1 MMFGK
6 HGGGW
11 KNRLA
16 RVLASMCMEATEE
29 TSNLTTQEQEQSQQS
44 ATKPLFDLNAEDDGS
59 KSTLEM
65 YNKFVEMFTN
75 TAQGQQA
82 AELQNFFSTENGMLN
97 RRGEFINNAENRA
110 RIREEYPT
118 ELTDFANS
126 YLSNQQMPS
135 TTSTSP
141 VETRQTT
148 QTIK

>member
-1 MMFGK
+1 MFGK

-16 RVLASMCMEATEE
+16 RVLASMGMEATEE

-75 TAQGQQA
+75 TVQGQQA
-82 AELQNFFSTENGMLN
+82 AEVQNFFSTENGMLN